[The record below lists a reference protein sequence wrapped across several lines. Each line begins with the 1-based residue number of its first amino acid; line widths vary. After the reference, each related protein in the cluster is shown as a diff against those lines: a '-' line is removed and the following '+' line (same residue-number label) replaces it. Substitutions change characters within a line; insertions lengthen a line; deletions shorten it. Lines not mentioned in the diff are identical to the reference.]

1 MPAKS
6 ITDAFVRNAP
16 LPKPEKGERQIAY
29 IDTMERGLALVLVVG
44 YGGSKTFRV
53 MTYRNGKPRTKK
65 LGTYPATTV
74 KAAREQARAY
84 FENPQKFDAEASVG
98 SFKEVADNWFKRH
111 VETNG
116 LRSQAEIE
124 RQLNKYVHPKWKDRT
139 FLEIRRRDVNELLD
153 HVADNHGRS
162 QADGV
167 LAIVR
172 HIMGWHQSRDENYT
186 SPIVKGMR
194 RNKPVARARIL
205 ADDEIRSLWKA
216 CSNSDETF
224 GALLKVA
231 LLTAQRRD
239 KVATMM
245 WNDFKDGE
253 WTIRVERRE
262 KGTAGKLKLPA
273 MALEIVE
280 KQPRIAGN
288 PYVFPGRGKI
298 AFNSF
303 SQRKAELD
311 EKLSD
316 MDPWVI
322 HDLRRTARSL
332 LSRAGVRP
340 DISERVLGH
349 AIAGVEG
356 VYDRHSYDAEKAD
369 ALKRLAGL
377 VGRIVNPPKDRVV
390 QLQRKKGAAK

>member
-1 MPAKS
+1 
-6 ITDAFVRNAP
+6 
-16 LPKPEKGERQIAY
+16 
-29 IDTMERGLALVLVVG
+29 
-44 YGGSKTFRV
+44 
-53 MTYRNGKPRTKK
+53 
-65 LGTYPATTV
+65 
-74 KAAREQARAY
+74 
-84 FENPQKFDAEASVG
+84 
-98 SFKEVADNWFKRH
+98 
-111 VETNG
+111 
-116 LRSQAEIE
+116 
-124 RQLNKYVHPKWKDRT
+124 
-139 FLEIRRRDVNELLD
+139 
-153 HVADNHGRS
+153 
-162 QADGV
+162 
-167 LAIVR
+167 
-172 HIMGWHQSRDENYT
+172 
-186 SPIVKGMR
+186 
-194 RNKPVARARIL
+194 
-205 ADDEIRSLWKA
+205 
-216 CSNSDETF
+216 
-224 GALLKVA
+224 
-231 LLTAQRRD
+231 
-239 KVATMM
+239 MM